1 MRSHYKRIGDYVT
14 QIKLK
19 NTDGSISSL
28 KGININKHFMPS
40 VANINGTDLSKYRVV
55 KKNQFAFNPM
65 HVGRDEVLPISMLED
80 DEPIIVSPAYVVFV
94 VKDEKELLP
103 AYLMMWCRRSEFD
116 RNAWFMTDNSVRGG
130 FSWADFCDM
139 ELPVPSIEK
148 QREIVREYNV
158 VNDRIALNKKLT
170 QKLEDTARTIYKHW
184 FVDFEFPISKEY
196 AESICKP
203 ALKGKP
209 YKSSGGEMKYCG
221 ELEKDIPLDWSYG
234 QFNTLVKIQSG
245 YAFKSSDF
253 TKTGLRKIIKIKN
266 ITPPSIS
273 LEESMFFDGEV
284 TPNLSKYEVS
294 FRDILISMT
303 GSTANQMNSAVG
315 QVGRYLLNFQ
325 SLMNQ
330 RVGKLTLLKD
340 SISSEFC
347 YQFISDIE
355 THLELLAGSTGSANQ
370 ANISPT
376 QIESLKLVIPKTGLM
391 SKYDRIAVPIVDRLA
406 LISQENSKLE
416 ALKTIINIRMSKA

>member
-19 NTDGSISSL
+19 NTDDSISSL

-80 DEPIIVSPAYVVFV
+80 DEPIIVSPAYVVFE
-94 VKDEKELLP
+94 VKDEEELLP

-158 VNDRIALNKKLT
+158 VNDRIALNEQLT
-170 QKLEDTARTIYKHW
+170 QKLEDTAQAIYKQW

-196 AESICKP
+196 AESISKP
-203 ALKGKP
+203 ELEGKP
-209 YKSSGGEMKYCG
+209 YKSSGGEMAYSDVLEKEVPKGWDLVSFSEICSLGSSKRVFQNEYVQSGVPFYRGKEVTLKQNG
-221 ELEKDIPLDWSYG
+221 ELIDDPL
-234 QFNTLVKIQSG
+234 F
-245 YAFKSSDF
+245 
-253 TKTGLRKIIKIKN
+253 
-266 ITPPSIS
+266 IS
-273 LEESMFFDGEV
+273 EDRFAELD
-284 TPNLSKYEVS
+284 SK
-294 FRDILISMT
+294 FGCPTRGDILIT
-303 GSTANQMNSAVG
+303 AVGTIGST
-315 QVGRYLLNFQ
+315 YLVQGEKFYFKDGNIIW
-325 SLMNQ
+325 
-330 RVGKLTLLKD
+330 LKD
-340 SISSEFC
+340 FIYPKASLYVFDFMQSQAFSD
-347 YQFISDIE
+347 YISDITIGSTQSAITIKSLGGCLCLMPE
-355 THLELLAGSTGSANQ
+355 ANLLAQYCEISESIKKHYESVCNEKPTLKMLSNLILTKLST
-370 ANISPT
+370 
-376 QIESLKLVIPKTGLM
+376 
-391 SKYDRIAVPIVDRLA
+391 
-406 LISQENSKLE
+406 
-416 ALKTIINIRMSKA
+416 SKA

>member
-19 NTDGSISSL
+19 NTNDSISSL

-80 DEPIIVSPAYVVFV
+80 DEPIIVSPAYVVFE
-94 VKDEKELLP
+94 VKDEEELLP

-158 VNDRIALNKKLT
+158 VNDRIALNEQLT
-170 QKLEDTARTIYKHW
+170 QKLEDTVQALYKRW

-196 AESICKP
+196 AQSIGKSE
-203 ALKGKP
+203 LEGKP
-209 YKSSGGEMKYCG
+209 YKSSGGEMEYSEKIEQDIPSLFEAVELDDVISNFVSNRGKSKSRMYLQSYGKPYTYPVISAMNIKANSLVKLDTVSYVDQEDFDDWMPEPLCKGDLIMTSEAPLG
-221 ELEKDIPLDWSYG
+221 ELMYIPDECNFVLSQRLFGLKPIKEMKASYLYCAM
-234 QFNTLVKIQSG
+234 Q
-245 YAFKSSDF
+245 
-253 TKTGLRKIIKIKN
+253 
-266 ITPPSIS
+266 
-273 LEESMFFDGEV
+273 
-284 TPNLSKYEVS
+284 
-294 FRDILISMT
+294 
-303 GSTANQMNSAVG
+303 NQMFKRELE
-315 QVGRYLLNFQ
+315 GRASGTTALGIRLSELKKCYLIKPSKVELTAFD
-325 SLMNQ
+325 SL
-330 RVGKLTLLKD
+330 VHK
-340 SISSEFC
+340 
-347 YQFISDIE
+347 
-355 THLELLAGSTGSANQ
+355 LLAHRRCLDLQ
-370 ANISPT
+370 NIELS
-376 QIESLKLVIPKTGLM
+376 SLKALLLTRI
-391 SKYDRIAVPIVDRLA
+391 SKV
-406 LISQENSKLE
+406 
-416 ALKTIINIRMSKA
+416 

>member
-19 NTDGSISSL
+19 NTDDSISSL

-80 DEPIIVSPAYVVFV
+80 DEPIIVSPAYVVFE
-94 VKDEKELLP
+94 VKDEEELLP

-158 VNDRIALNKKLT
+158 VNDRIALNEQLT
-170 QKLEDTARTIYKHW
+170 QKLEDTAQAIYKQW

-196 AESICKP
+196 AQSIGKP
-203 ALKGKP
+203 ELEGKP
-209 YKSSGGEMKYCG
+209 YKSSGGEMKYCERIEADVPAIWKTQILDDVLELIIDHRGKTPLKLGGEWSDSGFPAISAKNVKKGQIVQRNTIRFVDSSLYAKWMKEPLKTDDLIMTSEAPMG
-221 ELEKDIPLDWSYG
+221 ELLYICSKTDYLLSQRLYALRTKKQCVSGVYLYFWLQNPIALRDMEGRASGTTVLGIKQSELRKVNILTPDSSADRKYFELMAPLFNQKEILSNEKAALKELA
-234 QFNTLVKIQSG
+234 QMLLVK
-245 YAFKSSDF
+245 
-253 TKTGLRKIIKIKN
+253 
-266 ITPPSIS
+266 
-273 LEESMFFDGEV
+273 
-284 TPNLSKYEVS
+284 LS
-294 FRDILISMT
+294 
-303 GSTANQMNSAVG
+303 
-315 QVGRYLLNFQ
+315 RY
-325 SLMNQ
+325 
-330 RVGKLTLLKD
+330 
-340 SISSEFC
+340 
-347 YQFISDIE
+347 
-355 THLELLAGSTGSANQ
+355 
-370 ANISPT
+370 
-376 QIESLKLVIPKTGLM
+376 
-391 SKYDRIAVPIVDRLA
+391 
-406 LISQENSKLE
+406 
-416 ALKTIINIRMSKA
+416 

>member
-19 NTDGSISSL
+19 NTNDSISSL

-80 DEPIIVSPAYVVFV
+80 DEPIIVSPAYVVFE
-94 VKDEKELLP
+94 VKDEEELLP

-158 VNDRIALNKKLT
+158 VNDRIALNEQLT
-170 QKLEDTARTIYKHW
+170 QKLEDTAQAIYKQW

-196 AESICKP
+196 AESIGKP
-203 ALKGKP
+203 ELEGKP
-209 YKSSGGEMKYCG
+209 YKSSGGVM
-221 ELEKDIPLDWSYG
+221 ELSSLLEREIPEKWSSMTLGDVLDIKHG
-234 QFNTLVKIQSG
+234 F
-245 YAFKSSDF
+245 AFKGEYF
-253 TKTGLRKIIKIKN
+253 TDNDTGEVLLTPGNIKIGGGVKLDKVRFYSGDV
-266 ITPPSIS
+266 PQDYV
-273 LEESMFFDGEV
+273 FEV
-284 TPNLSKYEVS
+284 GDIMVTMTDLSKASDTLGFPAIIPRLKGY
-294 FRDILISMT
+294 
-303 GSTANQMNSAVG
+303 N
-315 QVGRYLLNFQ
+315 LLH
-325 SLMNQ
+325 NQ
-330 RVGKLTLLKD
+330 RLGKVELKSEFEYKEYIYQVLCSIEYRNEIVGGATGTTVKHTSPTKIMLFRFAKSPD
-340 SISSEFC
+340 KRIYSEFC
-347 YQFISDIE
+347 RVVTPIE
-355 THLELLAGSTGSANQ
+355 TLK
-370 ANISPT
+370 
-376 QIESLKLVIPKTGLM
+376 ESLALEIVELKKISGLLLTKI
-391 SKYDRIAVPIVDRLA
+391 SKMV
-406 LISQENSKLE
+406 
-416 ALKTIINIRMSKA
+416 

>member
-19 NTDGSISSL
+19 NTDDSISSL

-80 DEPIIVSPAYVVFV
+80 DEPIIVSPAYVVFE
-94 VKDEKELLP
+94 VKDEEELLP

-158 VNDRIALNKKLT
+158 VNDRIALNEQLT
-170 QKLEDTARTIYKHW
+170 QNLEDTAQAIYKQW

-196 AESICKP
+196 AESIGKP
-203 ALKGKP
+203 ELEGKP
-209 YKSSGGEMKYCG
+209 YKSSGGEMEYCEALESEIPSSWQQGYLEQLIQFSNGKKKPLEAGEFPIYGGNGVLGYAVDWNNENILAIGRVGHYCG
-221 ELEKDIPLDWSYG
+221 SLFRVFGKCWISDNAICG
-234 QFNTLVKIQSG
+234 
-245 YAFKSSDF
+245 KSL
-253 TKTGLRKIIKIKN
+253 T
-266 ITPPSIS
+266 
-273 LEESMFFDGEV
+273 
-284 TPNLSKYEVS
+284 
-294 FRDILISMT
+294 
-303 GSTANQMNSAVG
+303 NQNNFCY
-315 QVGRYLLNFQ
+315 YLLN
-325 SLMNQ
+325 
-330 RVGKLTLLKD
+330 
-340 SISSEFC
+340 
-347 YQFISDIE
+347 
-355 THLELLAGSTGSANQ
+355 
-370 ANISPT
+370 
-376 QIESLKLVIPKTGLM
+376 SLKLNERSEGTGQPLLTQGILKSIPVALPQNDEISEFERISEKTFSLM
-391 SKYDRIAVPIVDRLA
+391 SLYQSELA
-406 LISQENSKLE
+406 SLTSLRSTLLSKMT
-416 ALKTIINIRMSKA
+416 KF